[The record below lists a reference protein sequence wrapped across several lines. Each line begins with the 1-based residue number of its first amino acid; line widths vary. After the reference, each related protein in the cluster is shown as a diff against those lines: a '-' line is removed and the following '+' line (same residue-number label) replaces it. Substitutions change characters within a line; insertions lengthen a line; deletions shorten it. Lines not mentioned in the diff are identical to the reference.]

1 MDPSGADKAVIDSPG
16 DRRGTTLSA
25 ELAKLPRT
33 DKPGLLRTL
42 LALFV
47 VAGLSLVGLLDYV
60 TGPWLSFALLY
71 VTPVLASAWFLGRGP
86 ALLAGLT
93 AGLAWFEA
101 EAWGHR
107 GESTRVL
114 MWNSM
119 SRLVMLLAM
128 AAMVVRIREDRRRLK
143 NFNAQLADLLTGAE
157 KLARTDPLTGLPN
170 RRAFLERISDE
181 LARARRN
188 AAPVCIAYLDVDNFK
203 TLNDHRGH
211 LEGDEFLRH
220 IANAIRETVRTTDV
234 AARLGGD
241 EFAVLFTDAKRIA
254 IEPLAHRLLARVRA
268 LGERYPGLDLGA
280 SVGMAW
286 FDAPPESPEVLLKT
300 ADRAMYEAKS
310 AGKHRFALWT
320 TGAEKAVLQA

>member
-1 MDPSGADKAVIDSPG
+1 MEGKPGFIRTAVI
-16 DRRGTTLSA
+16 
-25 ELAKLPRT
+25 
-33 DKPGLLRTL
+33 LLIVAL
-42 LALFV
+42 LAT
-47 VAGLSLVGLLDYV
+47 VGLLDYV

-71 VTPVLASAWFLGRGP
+71 VTPVLGAAWWLGRGP

-107 GESTRVL
+107 GEPTRDL

-119 SRLVMLLAM
+119 SRLIMLLAM

-143 NFNAQLADLLTGAE
+143 AMNAQLTELLTGAE

-170 RRAFLERISDE
+170 RRAFLERLSDE

-188 AAPVCIAYLDVDNFK
+188 NAPVCIAYLDIDNFK
-203 TLNDHRGH
+203 NLNDQRGH
-211 LEGDEFLRH
+211 VEGDEFLKNV
-220 IANAIRETVRTTDV
+220 ALAIRDTVRNTDV

-254 IEPLAHRLLARVRA
+254 VEPLAHRLMARMRA
-268 LGERYPGLDLGA
+268 LGDRYPGLDLGA

-286 FDAPPESPEVLLKT
+286 SDPPPEKPESLLQR
-300 ADRAMYEAKS
+300 ADQAMYEAKS
-310 AGKHRFALWT
+310 AGKHRFALWA
-320 TGAEKAVLQA
+320 TGTDRPILQA

>member
-1 MDPSGADKAVIDSPG
+1 M
-16 DRRGTTLSA
+16 
-25 ELAKLPRT
+25 ELNEQ
-33 DKPGLLRTL
+33 KPGLFRTL
-42 LALFV
+42 VILCIVAILAV
-47 VAGLSLVGLLDYV
+47 VGLLDYV

-71 VTPVLASAWFLGRGP
+71 VTPVLAAAWWLGRGP

-107 GESTRVL
+107 GEPTRYL

-119 SRLVMLLAM
+119 SRLAMLLAM
-128 AAMVVRIREDRRRLK
+128 AMMVVRIREDRRRLK
-143 NFNAQLADLLTGAE
+143 KVNAQLADLLSGAE

-170 RRAFLERISDE
+170 RRAFLERLTDE

-188 AAPVCIAYLDVDNFK
+188 GAPVCIAYLDIDNFK
-203 TLNDHRGH
+203 HLNDKRGH
-211 LEGDEFLRH
+211 VEGDQFPQH
-220 IANAIRETVRTTDV
+220 IAAAVKDTVRTTDV

-254 IEPLAHRLLARVRA
+254 IEALAHRLLARVRA
-268 LGERYPGLDLGA
+268 LGDRYPGLDLGA

-286 FDAPPESPEVLLKT
+286 FDIAPEHAEMLLQR
-300 ADRAMYEAKS
+300 ADQAMYEAKS
-310 AGKHRFALWT
+310 AGKHRFALWAQGT
-320 TGAEKAVLQA
+320 PRAVIQQA

>member
-1 MDPSGADKAVIDSPG
+1 MTGVLA
-16 DRRGTTLSA
+16 RGNFA
-25 ELAKLPRT
+25 PVDARA
-33 DKPGLLRTL
+33 DKPGIVRTL
-42 LALFV
+42 IALFI
-47 VAGLSLVGLLDYV
+47 VAALALVGLLDYV
-60 TGPWLSFALLY
+60 KGPWLSFALLY
-71 VTPVLASAWFLGRGP
+71 VTPVLAAAWWLGRGP

-107 GESTRVL
+107 GEPTRDL
-114 MWNSM
+114 MWNSL

-143 NFNAQLADLLTGAE
+143 DVNAQLAELLTGAE

-170 RRAFLERISDE
+170 RRAFLERLTDE
-181 LARARRN
+181 LTRARRN

-203 TLNDHRGH
+203 RLNDHRGH
-211 LEGDEFLRH
+211 LEGDEFLRR
-220 IANAIRETVRTTDV
+220 IAAAIKDTVRAADV

-241 EFAVLFTDAKRIA
+241 EFAVLFTDAKRISV
-254 IEPLAHRLLARVRA
+254 EPLAHRLLARIRA

-286 FDAPPESPEVLLKT
+286 FDAAPDHPQLLLQR
-300 ADRAMYEAKS
+300 ADGAMYEAKS

-320 TGAEKAVLQA
+320 SAADKPVLQA

>member
-1 MDPSGADKAVIDSPG
+1 MDSRA
-16 DRRGTTLSA
+16 
-25 ELAKLPRT
+25 
-33 DKPGLLRTL
+33 DKPGIFRTL
-42 LALFV
+42 IALGL

-60 TGPWLSFALLY
+60 KGPWLSFALFY
-71 VTPVLASAWFLGRGP
+71 VTPVLAAAWWLGRGP

-107 GESTRVL
+107 GEPNRVL

-128 AAMVVRIREDRRRLK
+128 AAMVVRIREDQRRFK
-143 NFNAQLADLLTGAE
+143 DVNAQLAGLLTGAE

-170 RRAFLERISDE
+170 RRAFLERLGDE
-181 LARARRN
+181 LTRARRN
-188 AAPVCIAYLDVDNFK
+188 GAPVCIAYLDVDNFK
-203 TLNDHRGH
+203 HLNDQRGH
-211 LEGDEFLRH
+211 LEGDEFLRR
-220 IANAIRETVRTTDV
+220 IAAAIKDTVRATDV

-254 IEPLAHRLLARVRA
+254 VEPLAHRLLARVRA
-268 LGERYPGLDLGA
+268 LGDRYEGLDLGA

-286 FDAPPESPEVLLKT
+286 FDEPPEGPELPLQR
-300 ADRAMYEAKS
+300 ADSAMYEAKS
-310 AGKHRFALWT
+310 AGKHRFALWAS
-320 TGAEKAVLQA
+320 GAEKPVLQA